1 MQGGRI
7 ISPCIFNYYRDR
19 SDNMFKKLKERFKKK
34 ETPKNKSDFSDDFND
49 VGNDEAVNNT
59 PEEQLYQNDV
69 PSTDEGDEALIQEI
83 AGGNEPASGTEKEKD
98 QVSSNDSEKE
108 ESIKETEENR
118 KPVKHD
124 VKNQQERTEFSNED
138 DVNPFAHTETDD
150 NENVGDDSVY
160 SVLETKEK
168 EQLAEETIKEK
179 EFQFV
184 TLSDYTNVDHLKEM
198 VNRKKNQLT
207 EGELLKRLNISPG
220 KEDDDPLEAK
230 KIDYAK
236 QRINSSEVQARI
248 QSYLDRMDKLIENV
262 HLNLTEFHGN
272 TISDDYNLKA
282 LDQIEGEL
290 NEIDSEKNMKIEE
303 YKKDRDEEYANRE
316 ERLKQ
321 QHEAK
326 VEALK
331 SELETKF
338 HEFQQENNDKKQKEV
353 ELYSDEQNKKAELMK
368 NKTLYDEKYRQ
379 EKLANN
385 SMITKKQE
393 VLDKSHESYHT
404 VSEEEQKLLYELLS
418 SIMTEIEDKT
428 PDWSVEVT
436 EDAKR
441 ALDEKRYEDEKQ
453 RQDRLLEVEVEE
465 KRMKLQ
471 EKKDELDHKNQQL
484 EREYELKEK
493 ELEYKIQ
500 EFKNNLAVKERES
513 NEFKEILL
521 EMVKHSKGKPLA
533 FEPSAETSD
542 EVIAEEGIGDQ
553 SVNYVG
559 GDDIKKDGEQSISFL
574 NMGVGFLIGVG
585 ITVVSIGGYL
595 YFNNNLATDTP
606 NEPIQSNSPEV
617 LSEMEDRPISSLS
630 IVESLENIEDQLN
643 RLNEHNESN
652 NSDSSEDTTDEGA
665 TLENDESETER
676 ESISLS
682 DDPEGYIN
690 AHDFDQVLSELGNNP
705 DQDLVNTVSDIYR
718 HHGAVPEVLTL
729 AERYDYQY
737 DDFDKAILRD
747 DIDVVHYLLLSD
759 EYLNFEENG
768 DYRLNDTFSML
779 YDHSYFTFSD
789 ELVER
794 LGGN

>member
-1 MQGGRI
+1 
-7 ISPCIFNYYRDR
+7 
-19 SDNMFKKLKERFKKK
+19 MFEKLKERFKKK
-34 ETPKNKSDFSDDFND
+34 ETSTEETSKNNSDFSDDFND

-59 PEEQLYQNDV
+59 PEERLYQNDV
-69 PSTDEGDEALIQEI
+69 PSTDEDDEALIQEI
-83 AGGNEPASGTEKEKD
+83 VGGNEPASGTEKEQD

-150 NENVGDDSVY
+150 NENAGDDSVY

-168 EQLAEETIKEK
+168 EQLAEDTIKEK

-184 TLSDYTNVDHLKEM
+184 TLRDYTNVDHLKEM
-198 VNRKKNQLT
+198 VKRKKNQLT
-207 EGELLKRLNISPG
+207 EEELLKRLNISPG

-272 TISDDYNLKA
+272 TISDDYHLKA

-290 NEIDSEKNMKIEE
+290 NEIDSEKNMKIKE

-316 ERLKQ
+316 ERLNQ

-326 VEALK
+326 VKALK

-338 HEFQQENNDKKQKEV
+338 HEFQQENNVKKQKEV
-353 ELYSDEQNKKAELMK
+353 ELYSVEQNKKAELMK

-385 SMITKKQE
+385 SLITKKQE
-393 VLDKSHESYHT
+393 VLDKSHESYHK

-418 SIMTEIEDKT
+418 SIMREIEDKT

-441 ALDEKRYEDEKQ
+441 ALDEKRYEDERE
-453 RQDRLLEVEVEE
+453 RQDRLLEVELEE

-471 EKKDELDHKNQQL
+471 EKKDELNHKNQQL

-521 EMVKHSKGKPLA
+521 EMVKHSKGNPLA
-533 FEPSAETSD
+533 FEPSAKTSD
-542 EVIAEEGIGDQ
+542 EVIEEEGIGVQ
-553 SVNYVG
+553 SVNHVG
-559 GDDIKKDGEQSISFL
+559 GDDIKKDGEKSNSFL
-574 NMGVGFLIGVG
+574 NMGAGFLIGIG
-585 ITVVSIGGYL
+585 ISVVSIGGFL
-595 YFNNNLATDTP
+595 YFNNNLATDTT
-606 NEPIQSNSPEV
+606 NQPIQSNSPEV
-617 LSEMEDRPISSLS
+617 LSEMEDRPVSSLS
-630 IVESLENIEDQLN
+630 IVDSLENIEDQLN
-643 RLNEHNESN
+643 RLNEQNESS
-652 NSDSSEDTTDEGA
+652 NSASSEDTTDEGA
-665 TLENDESETER
+665 TSENELDTETKN
-676 ESISLS
+676 ISLS
-682 DDPEGYIN
+682 DNPEGYIN

-705 DQDLVNTVSDIYR
+705 DQELVNTVSDIYR

-747 DIDVVHYLLLSD
+747 DIDVVKYLLLSD

-779 YDHSYFTFSD
+779 YDHNYFTFSD